1 MVALRV
7 VPVTDEAGHII
18 EPQLLSAAAQVHRQL
33 RPMLPDDYPAKMA
46 RVFAG
51 GARMVVAVHD
61 TQVLGLALY
70 RLYENTYQNL
80 RLYVDDLVTDQNVRS
95 QGVGGALLDWCD
107 TLARSR
113 GAEWLALDSGTWRTD
128 AHRLYFRKGMVI
140 SSFHFTR
147 QLNDQ

>member
-18 EPQLLSAAAQVHRQL
+18 EPQLLSAAAEVHRQL

-51 GARMVVAVHD
+51 GARMVVALND
-61 TQVLGLALY
+61 NQVLGLALY

-80 RLYVDDLVTDQNVRS
+80 RLLPE
-95 QGVGGALLDWCD
+95 LLLPVLPSEC
-107 TLARSR
+107 LQRHSR
-113 GAEWLALDSGTWRTD
+113 
-128 AHRLYFRKGMVI
+128 
-140 SSFHFTR
+140 
-147 QLNDQ
+147 

>member
-7 VPVTDEAGHII
+7 VPVTDEAGQIV
-18 EPQLLSAAAQVHRQL
+18 EPALLAAAGEVHRQL
-33 RPMLPDDYPAKMA
+33 RPMLPEDYPAKMA

-61 TQVLGLALY
+61 GRVLGLALY
-70 RLYENTYQNL
+70 RLYENTYENL
-80 RLYVDDLVTDQNVRS
+80 RLYVDDLVTDQATRS
-95 QGVGGALLDWCD
+95 QGVGGALLDWCE

-140 SSFHFTR
+140 TSFHFTR
-147 QLNDQ
+147 KLADG